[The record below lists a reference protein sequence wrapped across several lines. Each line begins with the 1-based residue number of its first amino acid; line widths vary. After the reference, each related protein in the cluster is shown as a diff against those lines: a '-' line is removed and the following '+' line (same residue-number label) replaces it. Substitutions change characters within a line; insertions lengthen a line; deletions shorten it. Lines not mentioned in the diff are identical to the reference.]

1 MCGGR
6 PCHALEVRSTEQ
18 SLSIVHNTDAA
29 RKSAAEAQEKWQ
41 QRIVV
46 EYQPTDKR
54 QKNLRGSASPV
65 IVDVALTMF
74 KKSFSTLFEIL
85 RKGNLLGFLLL
96 AF

>member
-1 MCGGR
+1 M
-6 PCHALEVRSTEQ
+6 HWRSGAQ
-18 SLSIVHNTDAA
+18 NSLCSLFITQMQPESLQLKHK
-29 RKSAAEAQEKWQ
+29 KSGN
-41 QRIVV
+41 RIVV

-54 QKNLRGSASPV
+54 QKNLGGSASPV

-85 RKGNLLGFLLL
+85 RKGNLLGFLVL